1 MASRGVNKV
10 ILVGNLG
17 QDPEV
22 RYMPNGNAVA
32 NITVATSESWK
43 DQQGQQQERTE
54 WHRVVLFGKLAE
66 ITGEYLRK
74 GSQVYLEGK
83 LQTRKWKDQSG
94 QDRYSTEVVIDQ
106 SGSMQMLGS
115 RGQGGQAQGA
125 PMGGGMP
132 QNAGYQSAP
141 QQAAPAQNQY
151 APVPQAAPAY
161 QAPAQ
166 QQYAAPAP
174 AQQQYGQQQAQPQ
187 QGGYAP
193 KPQAA
198 PAPAYQA
205 PAYQAPAAPAQR
217 PAPQPQQNFT
227 PDLDDGWDDDIPF

>member
-54 WHRVVLFGKLAE
+54 WHRVVMFGKLAE
-66 ITGEYLRK
+66 IAGEYLRK

-94 QDRYSTEVVIDQ
+94 QDKYTTEVVVDM
-106 SGSMQMLGS
+106 GGTMQMLGGRNQNQGGMS
-115 RGQGGQAQGA
+115 QGGNQGGMNQGGMNQNQGGYGGGQAQSQYNA
-125 PMGGGMP
+125 PQQSG
-132 QNAGYQSAP
+132 GYQPKPAQQPQQPQQPQQQYNAPQQQSYGQQQNSGYAPKPQQPAP
-141 QQAAPAQNQY
+141 QQAAPQ
-151 APVPQAAPAY
+151 
-161 QAPAQ
+161 
-166 QQYAAPAP
+166 
-174 AQQQYGQQQAQPQ
+174 
-187 QGGYAP
+187 
-193 KPQAA
+193 
-198 PAPAYQA
+198 
-205 PAYQAPAAPAQR
+205 QR
-217 PAPQPQQNFT
+217 PAPQPQPQQQNYT

>member
-54 WHRVVLFGKLAE
+54 WHRVVMFGKLAE
-66 ITGEYLRK
+66 IAGEYLRK

-94 QDRYSTEVVIDQ
+94 QDKYTTEVVVDM
-106 SGSMQMLGS
+106 GGTMQMLGGRNQNQGGMS
-115 RGQGGQAQGA
+115 QGGNQGGMNQGGMNQNQGGYGGGQAQSQYNA
-125 PMGGGMP
+125 PQQSGGYQPKPAQQPQQPQQQYNAPQQQSYGQP
-132 QNAGYQSAP
+132 QNSGYAPKPQQPAP
-141 QQAAPAQNQY
+141 QQAAPQ
-151 APVPQAAPAY
+151 
-161 QAPAQ
+161 
-166 QQYAAPAP
+166 
-174 AQQQYGQQQAQPQ
+174 
-187 QGGYAP
+187 
-193 KPQAA
+193 
-198 PAPAYQA
+198 
-205 PAYQAPAAPAQR
+205 QR
-217 PAPQPQQNFT
+217 PAPQPQPQQQNYT

>member
-141 QQAAPAQNQY
+141 QQAAPGQNQY
-151 APVPQAAPAY
+151 APAPQAAPAY

-166 QQYAAPAP
+166 QQYAPPAP
-174 AQQQYGQQQAQPQ
+174 AQQQGYGQPQAQQPQ

-198 PAPAYQA
+198 PA